1 MDYYRVI
8 CKCKKIQTIHKLRAV
23 TTRDIIFTIPE
34 TLEIIRKPGKVIC
47 QTVIMAAYKIG
58 LLTICGIKKQ
68 KGKTTCKTLGQ
79 YRLCLI
85 NEILTN
91 PAPLQSC
98 GCQIKEILLYK
109 LLNLSG
115 L

>member
-1 MDYYRVI
+1 M
-8 CKCKKIQTIHKLRAV
+8 H
-23 TTRDIIFTIPE
+23 IIFTFQE
-34 TLEIIRKPGKVIC
+34 TLEIIRKPGNVIC

-68 KGKTTCKTLGQ
+68 KEKTTCKTLGQ

-91 PAPLQSC
+91 PAPLHSC

-109 LLNLSG
+109 RLNLYG
-115 L
+115 FRTYPVDKDF